1 MGLFL
6 YLKSHGELMKYDLKY
21 PFLKDGMTISSVT
34 IRRPKGRDMIAIG
47 DDLSTLVKF
56 YKEVESEGNDG
67 GIAAPSSAVFA
78 SMVSIAAQL
87 ADLGDAAGDLD
98 QDDLNEIIT
107 RALNSGEASGRGE
120 VLTGDEQSRTH
131 PQP

>member
-1 MGLFL
+1 
-6 YLKSHGELMKYDLKY
+6 MKYDLKY

-56 YKEVESEGNDG
+56 YKEVESVGESGV
-67 GIAAPSSAVFA
+67 AEPSSAVFGA
-78 SMVSIAAQL
+78 MVSIAAQL

-98 QDDLNEIIT
+98 QDDLNEIIKL
-107 RALNSGEASGRGE
+107 ALISGEASGRGE

>member
-1 MGLFL
+1 
-6 YLKSHGELMKYDLKY
+6 MKYDLKY
-21 PFLKDGMTISSVT
+21 PIEKDGLTISSVT
-34 IRRPKGRDMIAIG
+34 IRRPKGRDMVAIG

-56 YKEVESEGNDG
+56 YQEIEREGKDG

-78 SMVSIAAQL
+78 AMVSIAAQL

-120 VLTGDEQSRTH
+120 VLIGDEQ
-131 PQP
+131 